1 MRSSQF
7 EEPGTAKI
15 VPVSISR
22 RDFLL
27 TTAASAA
34 ALPLMVRAQTAAS
47 PPGRLFRHGV
57 ASGDPLTDRVMLW
70 TRVTPADARRTTG
83 AISVRWRIATDETLA
98 QVVAGGTAQA
108 APARDFTVKVDAG
121 TLQPGRTYY
130 YAFDAAGEQSPV
142 GRTKTLPPRGVE
154 RLRLASVSCSN
165 YPAGYF
171 NVYRAIANRSD
182 LDVVLHLGDYI
193 YEFANGVYGDGSGS
207 GRVPIPAGEATRLAD
222 YRGRYATY
230 RSDIDL
236 QDAHRL
242 HPFVVV
248 WDDHEIADNASVTGA
263 PLHTAKYGS
272 WATRWT
278 EAYQAY
284 LEWMPIRE
292 STLPGIRL
300 YRSFNFGDI
309 ADVVML
315 DTRGLRDAQVP
326 GSNFDALIDPRR
338 SLLGAAQEAWMAD
351 QLRASQ
357 RAGTRWRVLGQQV
370 LFAPLTIPGVSVQ
383 NTDVWDGYPAARRRV
398 FDLIAKDKL
407 TDIAILTG
415 DVHSSWAMDVPDPG
429 GRYDSR
435 TGAGS
440 VAIELVT
447 PAISSPPMFAS
458 AELRE
463 RATLLKL
470 AASHLKYLEGTKNG
484 YLLLDVTRDRLQADW
499 YFVDNV
505 SERSPVASKGMS
517 FVCERGSSRL
527 TPA

>member
-1 MRSSQF
+1 V
-7 EEPGTAKI
+7 A
-15 VPVSISR
+15 ISR

-34 ALPLMVRAQTAAS
+34 ALPLTLRAQTAAGVS
-47 PPGRLFRHGV
+47 GRLFRHGV

-70 TRVTPADARRTTG
+70 TRVTPATGTTTG
-83 AISVRWRIATDETLA
+83 EIVVRWRIASDEKLA
-98 QVVAGGTAQA
+98 QIVASGS
-108 APARDFTVKVDAG
+108 APAVSARDFTVKVDAG
-121 TLQPGRTYY
+121 ALQPGRSYY
-130 YAFDAAGEQSPV
+130 YAFNVAGEQSPV
-142 GRTKTLPPRGVE
+142 GRTRTLPARGVD
-154 RLRLASVSCSN
+154 RLRLASVSCAN

-171 NVYRAIANRSD
+171 NVYRAIANRPD
-182 LDVVLHLGDYI
+182 LDVVVHLGDYI

-207 GRVPIPAGEATRLAD
+207 GRVPMPAGEASTLAD

-230 RSDIDL
+230 RSDADL

-248 WDDHEIADNASVTGA
+248 WDDHEIVDNASLTGA
-263 PLHTAKYGS
+263 PTHTAKYGS
-272 WATRWT
+272 WATRRA

-292 STLPGIRL
+292 SALPGIRL
-300 YRSFNFGDI
+300 YRSFRFGDI
-309 ADVVML
+309 ADLVML

-326 GSNFDALIDPRR
+326 GSNFDALSDPRR
-338 SLLGAAQEAWMAD
+338 SLLGAEQEAWMAGE
-351 QLRASQ
+351 LRASQ

-370 LFAPLTIPGVSVQ
+370 LFAPLTTPGVAVQ
-383 NTDVWDGYPAARRRV
+383 NTDIWDGYPAARRRV
-398 FDLIAKDKL
+398 FDLIAGDKL

-415 DVHSSWAMDVPDPG
+415 DIHSSWAMDVPDPAT
-429 GRYDSR
+429 RYNSR

-447 PAISSPPMFAS
+447 PAVSSPPLFAS
-458 AELRE
+458 PELRE

-470 AASHLKYLEGTKNG
+470 AASHLKYLEGERRG

-499 YFVDNV
+499 YHVPNV
-505 SERSPVASKGMS
+505 SERSPLESRTMS